1 MDKIETI
8 RTIYKGELRTEAEHV
23 QSGNKVITDAPIDN
37 CGKGEFF
44 SPTDLL
50 SASVASCI
58 FTIMGIK
65 AQVSGFNIDGA
76 TSKTWKIMSENP
88 RRVAEVIIEYDF
100 TMCDLLPK
108 HKKILEGLVKVSPVP
123 LSIHEETKQTV
134 SLKFKD

>member
-23 QSGNKVITDAPIDN
+23 QWGNKVITDAPTDN

-65 AQVSGFNIDGA
+65 AQASGFNIDGA
-76 TSKTWKIMSENP
+76 SSKTWKIMSENP
-88 RRVAEVIIEYDF
+88 RRVAEVVIEYDF

-123 LSIHEETKQTV
+123 LTIHPETKQTV

>member
-37 CGKGEFF
+37 FGKGEFF

-65 AQVSGFNIDGA
+65 AQASGFNIDGA